1 MAISVFDLFKI
12 GIGPSSS
19 HTVGPM
25 IAARKFILDVEN
37 SKQLKNVTRI
47 KSEMYGSLG
56 ATGKA
61 HGTPKAII
69 LGLEGEEPDKVDA
82 TLISSRIEKIDSE
95 GQLNLLGKHVINYD
109 RAADQKLYRRKSLPF
124 HPNGMTFTAY
134 DKKNKEI
141 AKKTYYSVGGGFV
154 VDDSKEDRDLI
165 TEDETQITF
174 PYDKAAQLLEYCENE
189 SLNISDIM
197 LANESAWRSESKI
210 RKELLHLW
218 SVMQEVVNRGI
229 NNEGILPGGLN
240 VERRSNKL
248 YLKLTEK

>member
-109 RAADQKLYRRKSLPF
+109 RLADQKLYRRKSLPF
-124 HPNGMTFTAY
+124 HSNGMTFSAY

-189 SLNISDIM
+189 
-197 LANESAWRSESKI
+197 
-210 RKELLHLW
+210 
-218 SVMQEVVNRGI
+218 
-229 NNEGILPGGLN
+229 
-240 VERRSNKL
+240 
-248 YLKLTEK
+248 